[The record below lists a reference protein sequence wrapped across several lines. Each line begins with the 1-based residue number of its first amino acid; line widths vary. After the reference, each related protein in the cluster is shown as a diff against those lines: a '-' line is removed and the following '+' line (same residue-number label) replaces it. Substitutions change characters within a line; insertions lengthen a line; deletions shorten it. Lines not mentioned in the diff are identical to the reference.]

1 MKDDNEKMATPEEN
15 AGKEIFDVSI
25 AQAHK
30 SQGDWKE
37 GHDADMMMDAL
48 IAEWCMNDPCAAQKL
63 LNKNKMNYT
72 VEYLAD
78 NLPAVQFVAQF
89 YLELIIHGGLIAKDS
104 YNQKKLDEWLAKRNP
119 YGQTNG
125 NVVREALLA
134 SIIYG
139 YSGLRNIMGNVVFVG
154 PNFFKIWRIPAYAED
169 SKTGKNRPIPGIKAP
184 CLYEVKTKKSPIE
197 EKEEK
202 KNQYA
207 FDDDKAVHTLKD
219 VIKEQNYVEAVD
231 GSFFVDDGK
240 DGAETTS
247 VFIPSKNFCHLRHS
261 DEGNYGRSPLTSDRL
276 RTTLI
281 IDYLRNVIDE
291 INNDGNDY
299 LMYLKQRGVA
309 GSSLTNMMST
319 EAADKSI
326 VGATDPKQVKSA
338 RERQLGA
345 ARSLAKKLKR
355 TQKTRIGIVSKDWV
369 DSIEK
374 MDGTV
379 KLNEYIS
386 ILNNAKAT
394 IADIYGIPAML
405 AGTDG
410 GGWSTGMSALIP
422 FTLERTIK
430 PFQQR
435 YAQQLSP
442 FIAECA
448 GIKGDII
455 FQEIDWSDERERAEI
470 DKIKAET
477 EKALAEA
484 NSKKVADAKTK
495 KETKLLTADGVNGKN
510 NLASPNASSAS
521 SASSSKKTTTKKSTK
536 K

>member
-1 MKDDNEKMATPEEN
+1 MKDDNEKMTNATPEEK

-37 GHDADMMMDAL
+37 GHDADMLMDAL
-48 IAEWCMNDPCAAQKL
+48 IAEWCENDPCKAQQL
-63 LNKNKMNYT
+63 LNRNKMNYS

-78 NLPAVQFVAQF
+78 NLPAVQFVSQF
-89 YLELIIHGGLIAKDS
+89 YLELIIHGGLIAKDPS
-104 YNQKKLDEWLAKRNP
+104 NQRKLDTWLAQRNP

-125 NVVREALLA
+125 NVIREALLS

-139 YSGLRNIMGNVVFVG
+139 YSGIRNVMGNLVFVG
-154 PNFFKIWRIPAYAED
+154 PNFFKIWRIPAYAKD
-169 SKTGKNRPIPGIKAP
+169 AKTGKNRPIPGIKMP
-184 CLYEVKTKKSPIE
+184 CLYEVKTRKSPIE
-197 EKEEK
+197 EKENK
-202 KNQYA
+202 KNIYA
-207 FDDDKAVHTLKD
+207 FDDDKDVHTLKD
-219 VIKEQNYVEAVD
+219 VIREQGYTEAVD
-231 GSFFVDDGK
+231 GSYFIGDGK

-247 VFIPSKNFCHLRHS
+247 VFIPSENFCHLRHS

-309 GSSLTNMMST
+309 GSSLTNMMT
-319 EAADKSI
+319 TDAADKSI
-326 VGATDPKQVKSA
+326 TGASDPKTVKSA
-338 RERQLGA
+338 RERQIGA
-345 ARSLAKKLKR
+345 ARELAKKLKR

-386 ILNNAKAT
+386 VLNNAKAT

-410 GGWSTGMSALIP
+410 GGWSTGMAALIP

-442 FIAECA
+442 FIAHCA
-448 GIKGDII
+448 GIKGDIT

-477 EKALAEA
+477 EKLLAEA
-484 NSKKVADAKTK
+484 NKAAADKAKTS
-495 KETKLLTADGVNGKN
+495 KETRLLTADGVNGKSQN
-510 NLASPNASSAS
+510 TDQ
-521 SASSSKKTTTKKSTK
+521 KTATQKKSTK

>member
-1 MKDDNEKMATPEEN
+1 MEDNDEKMMTPEEA

-37 GHDADMMMDAL
+37 GHDADMLMDAM

-63 LNKNKMNYT
+63 LNKNKMNYS
-72 VEYLAD
+72 VEFLAD
-78 NLPAVQFVAQF
+78 NLPAVQFVSQF

-104 YNQKKLDEWLAKRNP
+104 FNQKKLDEWLAQRNP

-125 NVVREALLA
+125 NVIREALLA

-139 YSGLRNIMGNVVFVG
+139 YSGLRNIMGNLVFVG
-154 PNFFKIWRIPAYAED
+154 PNYFKIWRIPAYGED
-169 SKTGKNRPIPGIKAP
+169 KNGRKRPIPGIKMP
-184 CLYEVKTKKSPIE
+184 CLYEIKTKKSGIE
-197 EKEEK
+197 EKENK

-207 FDDDKAVHTLKD
+207 FDDDKDVHTLKD
-219 VIKEQNYVEAVD
+219 VIKEQGYKEAVD
-231 GSFFVDDGK
+231 GSYFIDDGK

-247 VFIPSKNFCHLRHS
+247 VFVPTKNFCHLRHS
-261 DEGNYGRSPLTSDRL
+261 DEGSYGRSPLTTDRL

-281 IDYLRNVIDE
+281 VDYLRNVIDE
-291 INNDGNDY
+291 VNNDGNDY

-309 GSSLTNMMST
+309 GSSLTNMMSIDAENKT
-319 EAADKSI
+319 ITA
-326 VGATDPKQVKSA
+326 ATDAKQVKTA
-338 RERQLGA
+338 RERQLAA

-355 TQKTRIGIVSKDWV
+355 TEKTRIGIVSKDWV
-369 DSIEK
+369 DNIEK
-374 MDGTV
+374 MEGTV
-379 KLNEYIS
+379 HLNEYLS
-386 ILNNAKAT
+386 VLNNAKAT

-435 YAQQLSP
+435 YAQQLGP
-442 FIAECA
+442 FIAKIA
-448 GIKGDII
+448 GIKGDIV
-455 FQEIDWSDERERAEI
+455 FQEIDWGDEKTAAEI
-470 DKIKAET
+470 AKIKAET
-477 EKALAEA
+477 EKLLAEA
-484 NSKKVADAKTK
+484 NSKKVSDLKTK
-495 KETKLLTADGVNGKN
+495 KETKLLGTKN
-510 NLASPNASSAS
+510 APAENNNENE
-521 SASSSKKTTTKKSTK
+521 KTTTEKK
-536 K
+536 